1 MDILFFYVDKIL
13 SFFAAECRHY
23 NALFCRIFL
32 IHIIHIFHI
41 LLPFLQAPS
50 FREID
55 YFLFKIHMLYCVYC
69 VEFLHTIYF
78 KEGSVTY
85 GTFDNL

>member
-1 MDILFFYVDKIL
+1 MLCFAVFFL
-13 SFFAAECRHY
+13 STLSTFSTFY
-23 NALFCRIFL
+23 SF
-32 IHIIHIFHI
+32 
-41 LLPFLQAPS
+41 FLQAPS